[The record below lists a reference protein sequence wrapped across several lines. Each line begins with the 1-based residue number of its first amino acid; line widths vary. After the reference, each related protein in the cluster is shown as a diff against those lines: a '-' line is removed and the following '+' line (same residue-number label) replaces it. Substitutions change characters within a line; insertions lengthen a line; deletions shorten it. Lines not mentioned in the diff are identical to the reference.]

1 MNALFFEQ
9 TFVDEKLITFRL
21 VLSRVL
27 GGLIGLERESR
38 RQQAGLRTH
47 ILICLGSTILMLLSI
62 YIPQTF
68 RDFQNGDPGRIAA
81 QVISGIGFLGGGA
94 IFKLGSNVRGL
105 TTAATIWAVAA
116 VGLTVGAGL
125 YTGAAIATAL
135 ILFVLII
142 LDRLENKF
150 FPEVHLKILN
160 VYFNR
165 DKVETDEIFEILK
178 RFKIDIKSINIIQ
191 SSDKKGIHIKL
202 YIHVPVKLELQ
213 KLYHE
218 LNVID
223 QVSQIEISQD
233 Y

>member
-21 VLSRVL
+21 VLSLVL